1 MSKDALSRSNT
12 AGLKANT
19 SARHVADLV
28 ALAPDVILASGGT
41 NPGPLLQATRTV
53 PARLDSEREGEMT
66 SRLLDHRR
74 RLGPCLAVVA
84 AIVLLCGSS
93 ILAPAQG
100 DPLPKIGYLGFGA
113 ATPPTFFQKRMREL
127 GYSEGKDVEV
137 EYRFADGRP
146 EKLPALARELVDAK
160 VNVIVAIGDE
170 AIVAAKNATRTIPIA
185 MVACDAI
192 TTGFVASLNR
202 PGGNVTGVTC
212 LTSELMP
219 KRMGIFRE
227 LLPSASRAVVLFNP
241 ENVSKPPEAA
251 RTVELA
257 KELGLDAKAVQFR
270 MAEDIER
277 AFSAFAADRPDG
289 LIVLTEQRSMLHAK
303 LMAELSRRERLPVLH
318 SFSEGVHAGGLIS
331 YGPHQPEMVSIATG
345 YVAKILKGAKPAEL
359 PVEQPTRFEL
369 VINLKTARE
378 TGLTIPP
385 MLLARADGVI
395 E

>member
-1 MSKDALSRSNT
+1 
-12 AGLKANT
+12 
-19 SARHVADLV
+19 
-28 ALAPDVILASGGT
+28 
-41 NPGPLLQATRTV
+41 
-53 PARLDSEREGEMT
+53 
-66 SRLLDHRR
+66 
-74 RLGPCLAVVA
+74 VVG

-93 ILAPAQG
+93 VLAAAQG
-100 DPLPKIGYLGFGA
+100 DPLPKIGYLGFGV

-160 VNVIVAIGDE
+160 VNLIVAIGDE
-170 AIVAAKNATRTIPIA
+170 AIVAANATRTIPIA
-185 MVACDAI
+185 MVACDAV
-192 TTGFVASLNR
+192 TTGFVASLAR
-202 PGGNVTGVTC
+202 PGGNLTGVTC

-227 LLPSASRAVVLFNP
+227 LLPSASRVVVLFNP

-270 MAEDIER
+270 MAEDIKR

-303 LMAELSRRERLPVLH
+303 LLAELSRRQRLPVLH

-331 YGPHQPEMVSIATG
+331 YGPHQPEMVSIATS

-369 VINLKTARE
+369 VINLKTAKE
-378 TGLTIPP
+378 IGLEVPP
-385 MLLARADGVI
+385 TLLARADEVI